1 MLHYVIK
8 NLKFAMAGQKP
19 FDLICQKTKEPASGL
34 HVYGATCNNFFSV
47 FSLVHRNPEP
57 PSLRSII
64 EDKTKTVNNQWR
76 RGQR

>member
-34 HVYGATCNNFFSV
+34 HVYGATCNNFF
-47 FSLVHRNPEP
+47 
-57 PSLRSII
+57 
-64 EDKTKTVNNQWR
+64 
-76 RGQR
+76 